1 MLGYM
6 ELPEDELPPE
16 EMWHH
21 NSRLKEWFEAVK
33 ERRKNPDQQPI
44 DSFDVPV
51 MENQDEE
58 TQKLLDSVRG

>member
-1 MLGYM
+1 
-6 ELPEDELPPE
+6 
-16 EMWHH
+16 MWHH

-58 TQKLLDSVRG
+58 TQKLLDAVRG